1 MSGEPRI
8 WKWMVPGMAMVA
20 MIPLSG
26 WMNMVAER
34 NSWSWMLWC
43 PFFLIGTMPL
53 LGIQAWAAF
62 SAYFRHL
69 DIEDY
74 ASKRNSLATTAETR
88 LFEYART
95 MHPETVKLLLLQ
107 RKVIW
112 RVKEA
117 KPGEMADWVLDADP
131 SVRVAFVEYVLE
143 NSTKVKMMPLNL
155 LSEGAYTFDPEKLVT
170 DREQY
175 HALHKLLINR
185 GMATEAFGN
194 QPGQWIEPW
203 NPELVAARWGI
214 RLESWEDETPPPAT
228 PQTKNTFGEVSKTQ
242 PAPVVDR
249 DVSDVDMENI
259 QTLTDAHQN
268 MSVTEFLRLKKAK
281 IIK

>member
-1 MSGEPRI
+1 
-8 WKWMVPGMAMVA
+8 MVPGVAMVA
-20 MIPLSG
+20 LISLAG
-26 WMNMVAER
+26 WVNMAAER
-34 NSWSWMLWC
+34 NGWAWMLWC
-43 PFFLIGTMPL
+43 SFFLIGAMPL

-62 SAYFRHL
+62 SAYYRHL

-74 ASKRNSLATTAETR
+74 ASKRNALSTTAETR
-88 LFEYART
+88 LFEYARS

-131 SVRVAFVEYVLE
+131 TVRVAFVEYVLE
-143 NSTKVKMMPLNL
+143 NSTKVKMMPINTH

-203 NPELVAARWGI
+203 NPDLVAARWGI
-214 RLESWEDETPPPAT
+214 RLESWEEAPAPSHAT
-228 PQTKNTFGEVSKTQ
+228 RSTIAQDGDAGKQ
-242 PAPVVDR
+242 PAPVVER
-249 DVSDVDMENI
+249 EVSDADMVKI
-259 QTLTDAHQN
+259 KALTIGHEQ
-268 MSVTEFLRLKKAK
+268 MSVSEFVQLKKAK

>member
-1 MSGEPRI
+1 MNEPRV
-8 WKWMVPGMAMVA
+8 WKWMVPGALMVA
-20 MIPLSG
+20 MMPVAA
-26 WMNMVAER
+26 WVNMIAER
-34 NSWSWMLWC
+34 NGWAWMLWC
-43 PFFLIGTMPL
+43 AFFLVGTMPL
-53 LGIQAWAAF
+53 FGIQAWAAF
-62 SAYFRHL
+62 AAYYRHMEI
-69 DIEDY
+69 DDY
-74 ASKRNSLATTAETR
+74 ASKRNALSTTAETR

-107 RKVIW
+107 RKTIW

-175 HALHKLLINR
+175 HAFHKILINR

-203 NPELVAARWGI
+203 NSDLVAARWGI
-214 RLESWEDETPPPAT
+214 RLESWEEAPAPSHPST
-228 PQTKNTFGEVSKTQ
+228 IAQDGDGGKQ
-242 PAPVVDR
+242 PAPLVER
-249 DVSDVDMENI
+249 EVSDADMVKINALTVGHEQISVSEFI
-259 QTLTDAHQN
+259 Q
-268 MSVTEFLRLKKAK
+268 LKKAK